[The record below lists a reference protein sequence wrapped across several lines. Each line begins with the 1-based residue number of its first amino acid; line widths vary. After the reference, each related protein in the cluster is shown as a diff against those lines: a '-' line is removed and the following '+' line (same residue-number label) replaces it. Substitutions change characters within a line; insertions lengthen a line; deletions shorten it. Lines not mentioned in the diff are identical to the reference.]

1 MVAAIALA
9 GLGAILQGR
18 LAPTIAADPPSHGD
32 HGAAM
37 TAPKTDSPSTAA
49 FRDINNRMHGSMS
62 LDFTGN
68 ADVDFMRAMI
78 PHHQG
83 AIDMARVALQYG
95 SDPHVRKLAE
105 EIIKAQEGEIAMM
118 KKWLAERGH

>member
-9 GLGAILQGR
+9 GLGAMVDGR
-18 LAPTIAADPPSHGD
+18 FAPTLAADPSSHGD
-32 HGAAM
+32 HGAA
-37 TAPKTDSPSTAA
+37 APDAKADSPSTAA
-49 FRDINNRMHGSMS
+49 FRDANNRMHGSMS

-83 AIDMARVALQYG
+83 AIDMARVVLQYG
-95 SDPHVRKLAE
+95 SDPQVRKLAE

-118 KKWLAERGH
+118 KKWLADHGH